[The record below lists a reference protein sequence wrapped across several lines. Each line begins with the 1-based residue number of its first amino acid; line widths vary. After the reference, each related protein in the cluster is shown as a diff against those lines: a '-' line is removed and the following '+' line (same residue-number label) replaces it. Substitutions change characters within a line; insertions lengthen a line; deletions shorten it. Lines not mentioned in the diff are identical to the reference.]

1 MKSANGTLSAVT
13 RWSNTH
19 VFATDAVF
27 ALLIGSISILGYFTA
42 DATGSMRQQNLW
54 GVVLIAC
61 QTAALSTRRI
71 APLRSLAAVLVFTV
85 TFWMSDFPTSF
96 DAFSLLAVYA
106 ATAHGG
112 HDRRRVWRTVAG
124 AVALLTTIAILGV
137 IVPSDDLPA
146 AAVIGIAAL
155 HLTAAIAGQIV
166 YDRHQRLAA
175 LEVRAARA
183 ETERELATRQAVLD
197 ERSRIARELHD
208 VVAHGMSVMVVQAG
222 AAQRLVNS
230 QPDRASEALEQIQ
243 ATGREALIEMRRML
257 GVLRG
262 EQHDIE
268 LAPQPT
274 MDDLEQVVRHC
285 VDAGIPTE
293 LIVEGQRPQRAV
305 GAEMT
310 GYRIVQEALTN
321 VIKHAGKPAR
331 AAVRVTYAPQAIRI
345 EITDDGKGT
354 TIDELRT
361 QIGHGIIGM
370 RERAELFAG
379 TLQAGPRPGGGF
391 RVAATIPLDG
401 ANGAT

>member
-1 MKSANGTLSAVT
+1 MKSANRTLSSVT
-13 RWSNTH
+13 RWSNTN
-19 VFATDAVF
+19 VFGADVLF
-27 ALLIGSISILGYFTA
+27 ALLIGSISMIGFFTA
-42 DATGSMRQQNLW
+42 DANGSMRQQNLW
-54 GVVLIAC
+54 GVAVIVG
-61 QTAALSTRRI
+61 QTIALSTRRV

-85 TFWMSDFPTSF
+85 VFWMSDFPTNF

-112 HDRRRVWRTVAG
+112 HDRRRVWR
-124 AVALLTTIAILGV
+124 AVGGSVVLLTTIAVLGV
-137 IVPSDDLPA
+137 VVPSDELPA

-166 YDRHQRLAA
+166 YDRRQRLAA
-175 LEVRAARA
+175 LEIRAARA
-183 ETERELATRQAVLD
+183 ETERELATRKAVLD

-208 VVAHGMSVMVVQAG
+208 VVAHGVSVMVVQAG

-230 QPDRASEALEQIQ
+230 QPELASEALEQIQ

-257 GVLRG
+257 GVLRD
-262 EQHDIE
+262 EQHDVE

-274 MDDLEQVVRHC
+274 MDDLDHVVRHC

-293 LIVEGQRPQRAV
+293 LIVEGERPPRSV

-331 AAVRVTYAPQAIRI
+331 AAVKVTYAPKAIRI
-345 EITDDGKGT
+345 EVTDDGKGT
-354 TIDELRT
+354 TIGDLRAHV
-361 QIGHGIIGM
+361 GHGIIGM
-370 RERAELFAG
+370 RERAELFEG

-401 ANGAT
+401 TNEAT